1 MKLHDVPNGSFAATQ
16 SSAVDEAEVEDVERS
31 ASFEPLELE
40 SNEDDEADLLNS
52 SSPASRARARA
63 PFPAL
68 AALSALLKCRPCA
81 CTQGQA
87 RLGPCIVVPLAALVF
102 VTVAAVVVALL
113 VTATGH
119 KETGYE
125 SDAPSIPSTGCLSP
139 MVGPTLPGSYA
150 ETIIVDGIK
159 VSDPVKDRRCRLK
172 HTHRIP
178 PSSTAHISIPCSD
191 GHESLETDAS
201 CSRLSRVGWQRVG
214 GGSLRRVR
222 QARRRSWGRCRKAD
236 LLRRLS

>member
-16 SSAVDEAEVEDVERS
+16 SSAVDEAEVEGVERS

-87 RLGPCIVVPLAALVF
+87 RLGLALVF

-159 VSDPVKDRRCRLK
+159 VGDPVK
-172 HTHRIP
+172 T
-178 PSSTAHISIPCSD
+178 
-191 GHESLETDAS
+191 
-201 CSRLSRVGWQRVG
+201 G
-214 GGSLRRVR
+214 G
-222 QARRRSWGRCRKAD
+222 AA
-236 LLRRLS
+236 